1 MGMKAILVG
10 PDRDL
15 EAALEAEGVEPV
27 RIDGHATT
35 SSLAEAGVERADL
48 LILTDVSEATGIPVA
63 KDANP
68 DLRIVIYAA
77 ETMPEFVRGQVDFA
91 VAPDLFSP
99 EVLAEELAAAA

>member
-1 MGMKAILVG
+1 MKAIVVG
-10 PDRDL
+10 PDRGL
-15 EAALEAEGVEPV
+15 EAALEAEGIDPV
-27 RIDGHATT
+27 RVDGHATLD
-35 SSLAEAGVERADL
+35 SLAEAGVGGADL

-63 KDANP
+63 KDENP
-68 DLRIVIYAA
+68 DLRVVIYAG